1 MTEPFGVSVFLT
13 DGGAADEAT
22 AWRLVLP
29 SELRAAHP
37 DRVLGWLTSRVALAR
52 AFALVGVRLD
62 PAAAS
67 FFGHQQ
73 IVGLNQWRFSIS
85 HTLGAAL
92 VWLGP
97 AEACLGLGVDLEL
110 GDWLIEDRVMQ
121 RIYYPSDPILTAVE
135 LWSAKEAAFKAVPQ
149 AEQGELTVS
158 KISLTE
164 KTFSVQGS
172 RLEGQWKQR
181 TSNGYVSSFA
191 WVTDSPR
198 S

>member
-1 MTEPFGVSVFLT
+1 M
-13 DGGAADEAT
+13 
-22 AWRLVLP
+22 
-29 SELRAAHP
+29 
-37 DRVLGWLTSRVALAR
+37 ALAR

-97 AEACLGLGVDLEL
+97 AEACLGLGVDLERS
-110 GDWLIEDRVMQ
+110 DRLIEDRVMQ
-121 RIYYPSDPILTAVE
+121 RIHDPLDPSLTAVE

-149 AEQGELTVS
+149 AEQAGLTVS

-164 KTFSVQGS
+164 KTFRVEGS

-181 TSNGYVSSFA
+181 TSSGYVSSFA
-191 WVTDSPR
+191 WITDSR
-198 S
+198 SL